1 MLLLGTSGF
10 KPETKKKL
18 GNNSPVLLL
27 FGTSLKGSL
36 SSLWCKNK
44 ITSENSKFDNVNPEV
59 LRFVILWFSR
69 GNTWL
74 LFWCSQI
81 IFLKGFV
88 SGVIEEKV
96 EWVDPSCLA
105 FLTY

>member
-1 MLLLGTSGF
+1 M
-10 KPETKKKL
+10 
-18 GNNSPVLLL
+18 
-27 FGTSLKGSL
+27 

-44 ITSENSKFDNVNPEV
+44 ISSENSKFDNANPEV

-69 GNTWL
+69 GTSGCFSGAVN
-74 LFWCSQI
+74 
-81 IFLKGFV
+81 FLKGFV